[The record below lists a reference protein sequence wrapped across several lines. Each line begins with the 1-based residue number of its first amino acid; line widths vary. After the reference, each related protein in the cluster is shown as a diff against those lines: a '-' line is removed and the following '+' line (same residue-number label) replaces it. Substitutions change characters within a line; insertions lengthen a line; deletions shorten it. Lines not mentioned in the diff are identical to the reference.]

1 MLFDVCLVPASSSFV
16 ALATQQGKRYSAATA
31 VAGHGLGPP
40 QIYVFAALLT
50 WMAELDTASSVD
62 AANLRQ
68 WKEMTLQHRQ
78 EVVRVCKWPRARS
91 TSHQNSLLRS
101 VQNTLDVEA
110 RSSTCREPGAQV
122 GRVAEG
128 NGILV
133 AEAPETSMSRE
144 ALLVHRGFVMR
155 ADHGA
160 SELPN
165 VNPLLVAAARAVKDP
180 IRIRTMNWKLIMSST
195 RVAQRF
201 GRSRE

>member
-1 MLFDVCLVPASSSFV
+1 MEGND
-16 ALATQQGKRYSAATA
+16 LAAPPGGGAHVQVRQNVQSGEPQT
-31 VAGHGLGPP
+31 GLG
-40 QIYVFAALLT
+40 L
-50 WMAELDTASSVD
+50 
-62 AANLRQ
+62 
-68 WKEMTLQHRQ
+68 
-78 EVVRVCKWPRARS
+78 WPWARS

-101 VQNTLDVEA
+101 VQSTLDVEA

-133 AEAPETSMSRE
+133 AEAPETSVSRE
-144 ALLVHRGFVMR
+144 ALLVHRGFAMR

-180 IRIRTMNWKLIMSST
+180 IRIRTMNWKLIVSSS
-195 RVAQRF
+195 RVAQHF